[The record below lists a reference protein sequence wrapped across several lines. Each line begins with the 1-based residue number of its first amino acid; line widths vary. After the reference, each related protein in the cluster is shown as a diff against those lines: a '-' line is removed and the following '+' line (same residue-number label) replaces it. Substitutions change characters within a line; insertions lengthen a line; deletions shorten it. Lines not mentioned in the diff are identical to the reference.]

1 VSVRKLLDYN
11 PDTGV
16 SHVFHW
22 DNETERS
29 TIVAEQ
35 DVDKILDANRAQAN
49 DQGKRFAKSGF
60 TKVASVPIGVYAE
73 MKRAG
78 ILDDAKALKRWLND
92 PDNRFFRT
100 HEAHI

>member
-1 VSVRKLLDYN
+1 MRKLLDYN

-29 TIVAEQ
+29 TITAVQE
-35 DVDKILDANRAQAN
+35 VDPLLDFNRAESN
-49 DQGKRFAKSGF
+49 EQGKRFSKSGF
-60 TKVASVPIGVYAE
+60 TKVASVPMPLYLELKA
-73 MKRAG
+73 KG